1 MRIVLDTNV
10 LVSALTT
17 RGLCTELFEQIVQM
31 QSLATSEPI
40 LTELDRILS
49 DKFELPP
56 TIVRGYL
63 NLIREEAE
71 LLVVANENLS
81 KIPDPADIEI
91 LAYVSGG
98 QTNIFVTGDKALL
111 DLKAIGSMVII
122 SPRECWMKLKTS
134 E

>member
-1 MRIVLDTNV
+1 MSFVAAQGIDYLKR
-10 LVSALTT
+10 
-17 RGLCTELFEQIVQM
+17 F
-31 QSLATSEPI
+31 P
-40 LTELDRILS
+40 ELDRILS

-81 KIPDPADIEI
+81 KIPDPDDIEI
-91 LAYVSGG
+91 LAYASGG
-98 QTNIFVTGDKALL
+98 QTNIIATGDKALL
-111 DLKAIGSMVII
+111 DLKDIGSMVII